1 MEAKSRRKIEMGAR
15 ALEFC
20 HAYPDDSPGYAAI
33 VALLE
38 QNLARST
45 EAAELQRRGILAVRA
60 ATQLKRDLRARM
72 RTAHLDH
79 LASVGQVAAREV
91 PGLERKFV
99 LAPDTSSYLA
109 FRTAAQGIA
118 ADAQGVKEVLVRHG
132 LVESVLADLD
142 QTLKQFDAAVEQGAE
157 GRRLHVGAS
166 AELNALADGIV
177 QVVKVM
183 SGLNRLRFGAGSE
196 RFVAWESASSV
207 VATPRSPVAAP
218 PMGGEVKPAA

>member
-1 MEAKSRRKIEMGAR
+1 MDARSRRKIEMGRR

-20 HAYPDDSPGYAAI
+20 GAHPDESPGYAAI
-33 VALLE
+33 VALLGAI
-38 QNLARST
+38 LARAT
-45 EAAELQRRGILAVRA
+45 GAAEVQRRGFLAVRA
-60 ATQLKRDLRARM
+60 ATRLKRDLRARM

-99 LAPDTSSYLA
+99 LAPDATTYLA

-118 ADAQGVKEVLVRHG
+118 ADALAVKEVLVRHG

-142 QTLKQFDAAVEQGAE
+142 QTLTQFDAAVEQGAE

-166 AELNALADGIV
+166 AELSALADEIV

-183 SGLNRLRFGAGSE
+183 SGLNRLRFAGN
-196 RFVAWESASSV
+196 RDLIAAWESASSV
-207 VATPRSPVAAP
+207 VATPTAP
-218 PMGGEVKPAA
+218 PPAPPAAGEVKPAA

>member
-1 MEAKSRRKIEMGAR
+1 MEAKSRRKIEMGRR

-20 HAYPDDSPGYAAI
+20 RAYPDESPGYVAI

-38 QNLARST
+38 ATLARST
-45 EAAELQRRGILAVRA
+45 EAAELQRRGFLAVRA
-60 ATQLKRDLRARM
+60 ATRQKRDLRARM
-72 RTAHLDH
+72 RTAHIDH

-99 LAPDTSSYLA
+99 LSPDATTYLA

-166 AELNALADGIV
+166 AELSALADEIV

-196 RFVAWESASSV
+196 RFAAWESASSV
-207 VATPRSPVAAP
+207 VATPRSPVPAP
-218 PMGGEVKPAA
+218 PLGGEVQPAA